1 MKSMHIIHNGTV
13 IDHLPP
19 GMGIRCFELLQKR
32 NIGTEATIVFM
43 NMPSSK
49 CATKDMVKIQ
59 DFRLDKE
66 TATYLSMLA
75 PSITINIIEN
85 GEIVKKVKPEI
96 PDEVKG
102 IVPCINS
109 RCITN
114 TEGYT
119 SEFYVT
125 SKNPVLL
132 KCKYCEFEFK
142 PE

>member
-1 MKSMHIIHNGTV
+1 MKEMHLIQNGTV

-19 GMGIRCFELLQKR
+19 GMGLRCFEILKKR
-32 NIGTEATIVFM
+32 NIGTEATIIFM

-49 CATKDMVKIQ
+49 CEKKDMVKIQ
-59 DFRLDKE
+59 DFTLDEK
-66 TATYLSMLA
+66 TSTYLSMLA
-75 PSITINIIEN
+75 PEITINIIKN
-85 GEIVKKVKPEI
+85 GEIVKKIQPQI

-102 IVPCINS
+102 IVSCINS

-119 SEFYVT
+119 PEFFVT
-125 SKNPVLL
+125 SKKPVVL